1 MRSST
6 NWVIFTEYIFLS
18 LSCCQRLFCNLWWN
32 NVLHWSSALPQPP
45 VSVDCIYFV
54 SCRSSDF
61 IYFLKHMIHK
71 RQSSTVY
78 CWSSY
83 TGFRYNTSHFYT
95 IISCTDCEPFNI
107 ISLTYQFSPLDHQTS
122 TSNPLWLHFSL
133 VVFMIS
139 QSVSELEH
147 QCLRLIK
154 FCSRRSASC

>member
-1 MRSST
+1 MFFCLWAVVGVCS
-6 NWVIFTEYIFLS
+6 VIYDEIMCYTGAQLYHNLLSVWIVFDYI
-18 LSCCQRLFCNLWWN
+18 
-32 NVLHWSSALPQPP
+32 
-45 VSVDCIYFV
+45 

-61 IYFLKHMIHK
+61 INLLKHMIHK

-83 TGFRYNTSHFYT
+83 TGFRYNTWHFYT

-107 ISLTYQFSPLDHQTS
+107 ISLTYQVSPLDHQTS